1 MVIKTIVRIR
11 TNDGSEFLYSKG
23 RVKGFDVVGDVV
35 NQKCNEPETWA
46 KVGFA
51 YDKKFNQKY
60 DVYETNTS
68 RSKFKGDSL

>member
-1 MVIKTIVRIR
+1 M
-11 TNDGSEFLYSKG
+11 
-23 RVKGFDVVGDVV
+23 GFDVVGDVV